1 MKGTDHFK
9 EVIQNYLDNRAK
21 EDELF
26 RAKYET
32 TTRTIDDVVNYI
44 FHAVQQSG
52 CCGFSDMEVY
62 AMAVHAID
70 EPHWEIGKPMDCN
83 VVVNHHIELTEEE
96 KAEQRAIALK
106 RYQEEEMRKLQQRN
120 SRPKAAKPQPK
131 PIQEFSLF
139 QGMEL

>member
-9 EVIQNYLDNRAK
+9 ELIQNYLDNRAK

-44 FHAVQQSG
+44 FHAVQQSS

-62 AMAVHAID
+62 AMAVH
-70 EPHWEIGKPMDCN
+70 EPDLEIGKPMDCN

-131 PIQEFSLF
+131 PIQELSLF

>member
-9 EVIQNYLDNRAK
+9 ELIKNYLDNRAK

-52 CCGFSDMEVY
+52 CCGLSDMEVY
-62 AMAVHAID
+62 SMAVHAID
-70 EPHWEIGKPMDCN
+70 EPHLEIGKPMDCN
-83 VVVNHHIELTEEE
+83 VVVNHHIEFTEEE

-120 SRPKAAKPQPK
+120 SRPKAAKQQPK
-131 PIQEFSLF
+131 PIQELSLF